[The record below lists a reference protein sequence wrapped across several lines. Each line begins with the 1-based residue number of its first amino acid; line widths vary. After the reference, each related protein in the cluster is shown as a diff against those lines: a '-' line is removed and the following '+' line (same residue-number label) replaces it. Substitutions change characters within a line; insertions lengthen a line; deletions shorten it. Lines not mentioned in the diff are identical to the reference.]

1 MPQRSFWKPLTQIN
15 LRKYGMT
22 ILGVV
27 IALGIIVTLAGLYFM
42 NAGAVGPSAAEARIQ
57 GWVGQL
63 HDTEL
68 TPARHLAQQNLEK
81 AGDSAVDPLVSALHS
96 PDSTLRRNSAE
107 MLGFIASPRSLDGL
121 SGSLAN
127 DPVSSVRARAA
138 WALGELHDTRAVNA
152 LVLASVLDQDIK
164 VRREASGSLDALR
177 ANLAESAG
185 KNERITSAF
194 ATAPGDAN
202 IIYLA
207 EMNHISISHD
217 GGKSWN
223 PAPAS
228 PPSRVTALAVNPSD
242 VNEVFAGT
250 ESMGLYESTD
260 GGNTWA
266 SRNEGLGLD
275 PGVRL
280 TVTAIA
286 IDPSNTDRVYLATGE
301 WIGTSEATLTP
312 LGIKLSSDR
321 GLTWQP
327 MTMVPVTSATT
338 RLVIFGNTLYALTGD
353 RVTAHQL

>member
-1 MPQRSFWKPLTQIN
+1 MPHLNIKKSLTQIE
-15 LRKYGMT
+15 LRKYGIT
-22 ILGVV
+22 VLGIV
-27 IALGIIVTLAGLYFM
+27 IALAIIGTIAGLYFL
-42 NAGAVGPSAAEARIQ
+42 NAAAVGPSAAEARIN

-81 AGDSAVDPLVSALHS
+81 AGQAAVDPLVSALHS

-107 MLGFIASPRSLDGL
+107 MLGFIASPQSLDAL
-121 SGSLAN
+121 SATLAN
-127 DPVSSVRARAA
+127 DPVSSVRARSA

-152 LVLASVLDQDIK
+152 LELASVLDQDIK

-177 ANLAESAG
+177 SNFAANAG

-194 ATAPGDAN
+194 ATAPGN
-202 IIYLA
+202 PNQIYLA
-207 EMNHISISHD
+207 EMNHVSISRD
-217 GGKSWN
+217 GGKTWN
-223 PAPAS
+223 LTAAA
-228 PPSRVTALAVNPSD
+228 PPSRVTALAVSPSD
-242 VNEVFAGT
+242 VNQVFAGT

-260 GGNTWA
+260 GGTTWTA
-266 SRNEGLGLD
+266 KNQGLGLD

-286 IDPSNTDRVYLATGE
+286 IDPLNSGRVYAATGE

-312 LGIKLSSDR
+312 LGIKMSMDS
-321 GLTWQP
+321 GNTWQP
-327 MTMVPVTSATT
+327 VTMTPGSSATT

-353 RVTAHQL
+353 QVDKHQL